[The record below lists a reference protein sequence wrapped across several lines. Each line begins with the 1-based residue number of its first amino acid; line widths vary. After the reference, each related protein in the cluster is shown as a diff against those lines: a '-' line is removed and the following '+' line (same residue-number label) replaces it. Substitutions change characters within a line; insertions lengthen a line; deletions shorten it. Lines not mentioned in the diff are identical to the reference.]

1 MPEKSATRLIEGF
14 AKAEFTP
21 SELLESCLERI
32 TRLNPSINAL
42 TAFCTERATEEAGKA
57 TRRWK
62 AGAPIG
68 PLDGLPI
75 GVKDL
80 QDAEGLPTTHGNPRF
95 LNNIAIRDMPMV
107 ARLRRAGAIV
117 LAKTNVPEFGAG
129 GNTCNPVWG
138 ATGNPYD
145 PRLTAGGSSGGSA
158 AALSA
163 SLVPLCT
170 GSDTGGSLR
179 LPAALCGVLG
189 YRPSADVVAHPTRPV
204 GWSVISVLGPMA
216 RNMEDLLLMLRTI
229 HGFDADDPLSSL
241 ADPARFDSLP
251 PASLDRL
258 RIGFSEDFGGAPVDC
273 RVRAAFRER
282 VAAIAP
288 HAASCRP
295 VDLNLGEMD
304 RCFDILRAESFVA
317 AFDPLGDGA
326 IDQVGPHVAAN
337 VELGRSLSFHDRAWA
352 HLEQTRIL
360 RAFKERMADFDI
372 LLLPTAPIPAFPWE
386 QPYPEE
392 IDGRKM
398 DIYYRWLA
406 LTYRGSLMGGPSI
419 TLPAGVLEDGLP
431 FGLQVLGP
439 PRGDREL
446 LRAARA
452 LEALLAR
459 DPATAPVKPDLTSIV
474 PPPVDLRAIA
484 THPPGSPDIAMI
496 RPHAV
501 GTAV

>member
-1 MPEKSATRLIEGF
+1 MSATRLIEGF

-21 SELLESCLERI
+21 SELLEACLERI
-32 TRLNPSINAL
+32 ARFNPSINAL
-42 TAFCTERATEEAGKA
+42 TAFSTERAIVEASRA
-57 TRRWK
+57 TQRWK

-68 PLDGLPI
+68 PLDGLPV

-80 QDAEGLPTTHGNPRF
+80 QDAEGLPTTHGSPLFRGNV
-95 LNNIAIRDMPMV
+95 AERDMQIV

-129 GNTCNPVWG
+129 GNTRNPVWG

-179 LPAALCGVLG
+179 LPAALCGILG

-216 RNMEDLLLMLRTI
+216 RNMDDLLLMLQTI
-229 HGFDADDPLSSL
+229 HGFDAGDPLSSH
-241 ADPARFDSLP
+241 ADPARFDNMP
-251 PASLDRL
+251 PVSLDRL
-258 RIGFSEDFGGAPVDC
+258 RIGFSEDFGGAPVDR

-288 HAASCRP
+288 HAATCRP

-317 AFDPLGDGA
+317 AFDPAGDRPVE
-326 IDQVGPHVAAN
+326 QFGPHVAAN
-337 VELGRSLSFHDRAWA
+337 VELGRRLSFHDRAWA

-360 RAFKERMADFDI
+360 RAFNRRMADFDI
-372 LLLPTAPIPAFPWE
+372 LLLPTAPVPAFPWE

-392 IDGRKM
+392 IDGQKM

-419 TLPAGVLEDGLP
+419 TLPAGTLGDGLP

-439 PRGDREL
+439 LRGDRGL
-446 LRAARA
+446 LGAARA
-452 LEALLAR
+452 IEMLLAR
-459 DPATAPVKPDLTSIV
+459 DPATAPAKPDLTKIV
-474 PPPVDLRAIA
+474 PPPVDLRGIA
-484 THPPGSPDIAMI
+484 THPPESSRAGTVRTIP
-496 RPHAV
+496 V

>member
-1 MPEKSATRLIEGF
+1 MSATRLIEGF

-21 SELLESCLERI
+21 GELLEACRERI
-32 TRLNPSINAL
+32 SRLNPSINAL
-42 TAFCTERATEEAGKA
+42 TSFCTERAIAEASRS
-57 TRRWK
+57 TQRWRE
-62 AGAPIG
+62 GAPMG

-80 QDAEGLPTTHGNPRF
+80 QDAEGLPTTQGNPLFRS
-95 LNNIAIRDMPMV
+95 NMAKRDAPMV

-129 GNTCNPVWG
+129 GNTRNPVWG

-158 AALSA
+158 AALAA

-179 LPAALCGVLG
+179 LPAAFCGVLG

-216 RNMEDLLLMLRTI
+216 RNMDDLLLMLQTI
-229 HGFDADDPLSSL
+229 HGFEAGDPLSSP
-241 ADPARFDSLP
+241 ADPARFDNLSP
-251 PASLDRL
+251 VSLDQL
-258 RIGFSEDFGGAPVDC
+258 HICFSEDFGGAPVDR
-273 RVRAAFRER
+273 RVRSAFRER

-288 HAASCRP
+288 HVASCRP
-295 VDLNLGEMD
+295 VYLDLGEMD

-317 AFDPLGDGA
+317 AFDLTGDGA
-326 IDQVGPHVAAN
+326 VEQFGPHVAAN
-337 VELGRSLSFHDRAWA
+337 VELGRRLSFHDRAWA

-360 RAFKERMADFDI
+360 RAFNKRMADFDI

-386 QPYPEE
+386 QSYPEE
-392 IDGRKM
+392 IDGQKM

-406 LTYRGSLMGGPSI
+406 LTYRGSLMGGPAI
-419 TLPAGVLEDGLP
+419 TLPAGTLNDGLP
-431 FGLQVLGP
+431 FGLQLLGP
-439 PRGDREL
+439 LRDDRAL

-452 LEALLAR
+452 IEALLAR
-459 DPATAPVKPDLTSIV
+459 DPAMAPVKPDLTKIV
-474 PPPVDLRAIA
+474 PPPVDLRGIA
-484 THPPGSPDIAMI
+484 THPLESSSAGTARPD
-496 RPHAV
+496 PV